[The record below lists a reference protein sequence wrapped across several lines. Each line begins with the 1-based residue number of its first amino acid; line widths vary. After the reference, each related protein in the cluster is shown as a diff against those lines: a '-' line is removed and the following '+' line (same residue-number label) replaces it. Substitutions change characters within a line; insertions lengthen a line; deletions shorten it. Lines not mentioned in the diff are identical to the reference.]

1 MNSASE
7 VRPRVAPLIER
18 RCSPML
24 DICHEILMA
33 LAAIAT
39 VAGFILEAIKEYK
52 RQRMTKGDK
61 EKTRGNGS

>member
-1 MNSASE
+1 
-7 VRPRVAPLIER
+7 
-18 RCSPML
+18 ML